1 MKHRRGMLTP
11 ELSKI
16 FKGVSALPT
25 TFVIDPEGKIRQRH
39 EGERCA
45 RLALTTKDENGDVKL
60 AGEAVIA
67 I

>member
-1 MKHRRGMLTP
+1 MSPSSSNTN
-11 ELSKI
+11 
-16 FKGVSALPT
+16 
-25 TFVIDPEGKIRQRH
+25 
-39 EGERCA
+39 GERCA